1 MKDKTM
7 HYWTL
12 HKEAFLEEWDRMSNI
27 ERKIIADDVEHSSYM
42 FKAFNTN
49 VKMQAGAKYHSAA
62 HPLNDKYTFQYP
74 Q

>member
-1 MKDKTM
+1 
-7 HYWTL
+7 
-12 HKEAFLEEWDRMSNI
+12 MSNI